1 MTRKAAVR
9 SLWLD
14 NGTNFVR
21 ARNELQKGFKEMN
34 HDKIK
39 NFLQENGPD
48 CIDWHHNPPPASHMG
63 SVWEHQI
70 RTGRKKL
77 QGLLQTHSLSLNG
90 QSL

>member
-1 MTRKAAVR
+1 
-9 SLWLD
+9 
-14 NGTNFVR
+14 
-21 ARNELQKGFKEMN
+21 MN

-90 QSL
+90 QSLRTLMTEVESIVNSRSLA